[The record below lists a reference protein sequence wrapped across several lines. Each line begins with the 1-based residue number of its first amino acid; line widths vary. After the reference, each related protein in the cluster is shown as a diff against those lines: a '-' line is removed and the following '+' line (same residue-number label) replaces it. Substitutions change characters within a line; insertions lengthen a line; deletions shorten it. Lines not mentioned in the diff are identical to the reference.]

1 MKRILSTTAL
11 LLMLA
16 IGAFAV
22 ASDGGRGDM
31 KENGNEQ
38 ESSSSNTVIS
48 INELPANA
56 NSVSVIVSVNEDFN
70 PFELQIEFKQAV
82 ATDKV
87 KVDVSPIDQSTVE
100 VVVSNIKLENN
111 EPQLYV
117 SPWILVGITEDDL
130 SGSEPIRMQNT
141 NVAIEDPD
149 DAESRLEVI
158 NPNPEIS
165 IMDIE
170 FSGNAVANGNNTDQA
185 STAEAT
191 RTNAGATN
199 LAEIQ
204 AANSALNNSD
214 VRVFPNPSTGQ
225 FTVAFDTDA
234 QIERLNVMNLLGKV
248 VFSTQM
254 PQTSNNIDLSA
265 VPAGIYFV
273 EATSGNQRVAKRL
286 VIDK

>member
-1 MKRILSTTAL
+1 
-11 LLMLA
+11 
-16 IGAFAV
+16 
-22 ASDGGRGDM
+22 
-31 KENGNEQ
+31 
-38 ESSSSNTVIS
+38 
-48 INELPANA
+48 
-56 NSVSVIVSVNEDFN
+56 
-70 PFELQIEFKQAV
+70 
-82 ATDKV
+82 
-87 KVDVSPIDQSTVE
+87 
-100 VVVSNIKLENN
+100 
-111 EPQLYV
+111 
-117 SPWILVGITEDDL
+117 
-130 SGSEPIRMQNT
+130 MQNT